1 NLKGWMTDRPPYNL
15 KDKVSGRS
23 QNRGSLD
30 WNAEIFHPPVVAGR
44 TALRPEPGAG
54 TAVHLGPSS
63 TLDCDHVERSPSKES
78 RVAFRFNS
86 ALNRIWIFF
95 FF

>member
-1 NLKGWMTDRPPYNL
+1 
-15 KDKVSGRS
+15 KVSGRS

-54 TAVHLGPSS
+54 DIL
-63 TLDCDHVERSPSKES
+63 RSGCRAWSASEAPVWTDPETPP
-78 RVAFRFNS
+78 VQMS
-86 ALNRIWIFF
+86 AL
-95 FF
+95 